1 MASQQSLDLNWNE
14 IVAQLRARWEA
25 LTPEDLQALK
35 GNVDRLIG
43 FIQGKTGEARES
55 VERVVSELTA
65 GGAEKF
71 EQASQ
76 AAQQFAQQVA
86 SETSQ
91 RAAEAADAVRHK
103 VREAEGAI
111 RNHPAEAAAICFG
124 AGIVVGVLVGL
135 ALRR

>member
-1 MASQQSLDLNWNE
+1 MANHQSLDGHWNE
-14 IVAQLRARWEA
+14 LVAQLRARWEA

-35 GNVDRLIG
+35 GNADRLIG

-55 VERVVSELTA
+55 VERVIAELTA

-71 EQASQ
+71 EQASE
-76 AAQQFAQQVA
+76 AAQQFAQRVA
-86 SETSQ
+86 SESSQ
-91 RAAEAADAVRHK
+91 RATDAADALRHQY
-103 VREAEGAI
+103 REAEGAI
-111 RNHPAEAAAICFG
+111 RRHPGEAAAICFG